1 MERAVAAVRLGHLK
15 VALVICVGFFTFYND
30 YIIPPLF
37 GKGRTPWKRPN
48 GTFGQYSLERKL
60 SQEKKMSSFLSLVCR
75 RRKSTI
81 VRLLPPILEQRLK
94 PGSAVEHTVPVPDQ
108 SNSVRLLNI
117 IVVRDASGGTHAF
130 ENYCPHQAGRLF
142 MEPGGTL
149 QCRLHGAKFDVQR
162 SGHCTSGPCVGERLT
177 SLPLIE
183 ATHGDEGLSVSL
195 LALLR
200 LQETGSGGRPPPK
213 GWQPNGLAKALL
225 EAFEERSHPA
235 KS

>member
-1 MERAVAAVRLGHLK
+1 VSVFLRFIM
-15 VALVICVGFFTFYND
+15 
-30 YIIPPLF
+30 IILF
-37 GKGRTPWKRPN
+37 R
-48 GTFGQYSLERKL
+48 QYSLERKL

-117 IVVRDASGGTHAF
+117 IVIRDASGGTHAF

-183 ATHGDEGLSVSL
+183 ATPDEGLSVSL

-200 LQETGSGGRPPPK
+200 LQETGSGGRRPPK

-225 EAFEERSHPA
+225 EAFEERRHPA

>member
-1 MERAVAAVRLGHLK
+1 MDASKLS
-15 VALVICVGFFTFYND
+15 ALVAFFT
-30 YIIPPLF
+30 
-37 GKGRTPWKRPN
+37 
-48 GTFGQYSLERKL
+48 ERKL

-225 EAFEERSHPA
+225 EAFEERRHPA